1 MVGSKFHA
9 SAYSVGDSRG
19 KFTSVSDKFNV
30 LISAEA
36 LLVIVLGK
44 KFIRVIKAFVKQLT
58 KRDRALLVRCC
69 AGAQSCTK

>member
-9 SAYSVGDSRG
+9 SVYLVGDSRE

-44 KFIRVIKAFVKQLT
+44 KFIRVIKAFGKQLT
-58 KRDRALLVRCC
+58 KRDEALLVRWY
-69 AGAQSCTK
+69 AGAQS

>member
-44 KFIRVIKAFVKQLT
+44 NLFESLR
-58 KRDRALLVRCC
+58 LL
-69 AGAQSCTK
+69 